1 MAELNEKGELTLD
14 INGNEVVLTRDDLLI
29 DTAQSEGFE
38 TQSYGG
44 ITVVLDKHL
53 TPELLE
59 EGFVRELVSKIQTM
73 RKEAGFE
80 VMDRIKVYA
89 EGNEKLE
96 KIMQDNK
103 EVISGDVLA
112 DEFVFGSTGGYT
124 KSWKIN
130 SEPVTLGVE
139 KN

>member
-103 EVISGDVLA
+103 EAISGDVLA
-112 DEFVFGSTGGYT
+112 DEFVFGSTGGYK